1 MVSLLTVSSFF
12 IRNNKLKLS
21 KKGSSLDFTQCIK
34 IDFWIKEGD
43 CGELVGFTL
52 EKV

>member
-21 KKGSSLDFTQCIK
+21 KKRELPRLYAMYKNRFLDLK
-34 IDFWIKEGD
+34 KP
-43 CGELVGFTL
+43 
-52 EKV
+52 